1 MSTPFFTWCYLNVNL
16 LNAMGLIIMSDFNLK
31 FVKSQLNLFLIYF
44 EKTL

>member
-1 MSTPFFTWCYLNVNL
+1 
-16 LNAMGLIIMSDFNLK
+16 MGLIIMSDFNLK